1 MEIPDEMIEDLL
13 PAVREQLSA
22 PETAYVTA
30 CLERLTEK
38 EKLEEQEA
46 LELIAQALA
55 VVINEM
61 VVGGRPFNSE
71 KYRSLLKDLPLLP
84 DESP

>member
-13 PAVREQLSA
+13 PAVQEQLSA
-22 PETAYVTA
+22 PETAYVKG
-30 CLERLTEK
+30 CLERLTGK

-46 LELIAQALA
+46 LELIAQA

-61 VVGGRPFNSE
+61 VVGGRPFDSE